1 MIKIKK
7 ISKCF
12 NESTILNN
20 VSFNVETGDYVA
32 VMGPSGSGKST
43 LLYSISGMDRIDE
56 GQVFFRGTELSKLD
70 ERQLAKFRLNM
81 MGFVFQNPHMLKNLS
96 ILDNIVLPGFVANK
110 EPAAHII
117 ERANKLMEEMGIKD
131 LAGRDV
137 RQVSGGQLQRA
148 AICRAMINRP
158 DVLFMDEPTG
168 ALNTGATQQ
177 VLDILET
184 LNEKGTTILIVTHD
198 FRVAAR
204 AKKVLYIEDG
214 RIAASKDLSG
224 CENREMELAEWM
236 EGLEVS
242 TVCAA

>member
-236 EGLEVS
+236 EGLNVA